1 MELIVFS
8 GVVSAALL
16 VLEARDYLQ
25 PEFPRRATGS
35 STRLRAALAQR
46 ESA

>member
-16 VLEARDYLQ
+16 VLEARDYLR

-35 STRLRAALAQR
+35 GPRLHTALAQR
-46 ESA
+46 GSA